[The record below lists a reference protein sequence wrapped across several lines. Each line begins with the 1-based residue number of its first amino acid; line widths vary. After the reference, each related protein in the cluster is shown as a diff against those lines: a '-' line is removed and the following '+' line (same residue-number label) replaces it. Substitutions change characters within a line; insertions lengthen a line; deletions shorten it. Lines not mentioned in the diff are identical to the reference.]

1 MNNEYFKNEIDHLND
16 LFFEAGYLFCE
27 FENAPEKKR
36 WFRLFQKDVFTEE
49 ELNQI
54 CKIMSN
60 QVAELDLI
68 CDFNYHNE
76 YTTYDE
82 IYVRRK

>member
-1 MNNEYFKNEIDHLND
+1 MLRR
-16 LFFEAGYLFCE
+16 
-27 FENAPEKKR
+27 KKR

-54 CKIMSN
+54 CKIMSK
-60 QVAELDLI
+60 QVAEFDLI

-76 YTTYDE
+76 YITYDE